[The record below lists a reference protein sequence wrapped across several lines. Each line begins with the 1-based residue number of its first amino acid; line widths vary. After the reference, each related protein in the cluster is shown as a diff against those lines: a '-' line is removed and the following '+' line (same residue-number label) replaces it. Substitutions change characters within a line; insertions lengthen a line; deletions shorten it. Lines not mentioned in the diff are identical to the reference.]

1 MILWSG
7 NFTITLG
14 FLVDTF
20 SDVEAH
26 ITAIERVDAM
36 TTVPQE
42 KDTTTDAANSV
53 PESWPSQGK
62 VEFQGVCLRYR
73 PGLPL
78 ALNHL
83 SFGVSPGQRCGVV
96 GRTGAGKS
104 SLTVALFRIV
114 ELDSGRILLDGVDL
128 ANLGL
133 SDVRG
138 RGMTIIPQDPFLAGT
153 TLRECLDPFCSKED
167 GEILEALKT
176 VRLASEGA
184 EVQVLDTQVQEGGSN
199 YSVGER
205 QLLNIA
211 SALLSQPRVLVLD
224 EATASIDYETDAF
237 VQQMLRT
244 RFTNTTLITVAHRLN
259 TIMDYDVI
267 LVMDEGRAAEMG
279 PPIDLLLNHKS
290 LFAQLVDATGPES
303 SKALRKMV
311 TPSL

>member
-1 MILWSG
+1 LILWSG

-14 FLVDTF
+14 FLVDSF

-36 TTVPQE
+36 TSVPQE
-42 KDTTTDAANSV
+42 KAMTTDPANAV
-53 PESWPSQGK
+53 PDSWPNHGK
-62 VEFQGVCLRYR
+62 VEFQDVCLRYR

-78 ALNHL
+78 ALNQL
-83 SFGVSPGQRCGVV
+83 SFVVSPGQRCGVV

-114 ELDSGRILLDGVDL
+114 ELDSGRIMLDGIDL
-128 ANLGL
+128 AGLGL

-138 RGMTIIPQDPFLAGT
+138 RGMSIIPQDPFLTGT
-153 TLRECLDPFCSKED
+153 TLRECLDPFGVKGD
-167 GEILEALKT
+167 DEILEALKT
-176 VRLASEGA
+176 VRLAGEGA
-184 EVQVLDTQVQEGGSN
+184 DVQVLDTPVQEGGSN

-259 TIMDYDVI
+259 TIMDYDTI
-267 LVMDEGRAAEMG
+267 LVMNEGRAAEIG
-279 PPIDLLLNHKS
+279 PPKELLSNDKS
-290 LFAQLVDATGPES
+290 LFSQLVDATGPES
-303 SKALRKMV
+303 SKALRSMA
-311 TPSL
+311 TS

>member
-1 MILWSG
+1 
-7 NFTITLG
+7 
-14 FLVDTF
+14 
-20 SDVEAH
+20 
-26 ITAIERVDAM
+26 M
-36 TTVPQE
+36 TSVPQE
-42 KDTTTDAANSV
+42 KSMATDAANSV
-53 PESWPSQGK
+53 PQSWPSQGK
-62 VEFQGVCLRYR
+62 VEFENVCLRYR

-78 ALNHL
+78 ALNQL
-83 SFGVSPGQRCGVV
+83 SFAVYPGQRCGVV

-138 RGMTIIPQDPFLAGT
+138 RGMTIIPQDPFLTGT
-153 TLRECLDPFCSKED
+153 TLRECLDPFGKKHD
-167 GEILEALKT
+167 DQILEALKT
-176 VRLASEGA
+176 VRLAA
-184 EVQVLDTQVQEGGSN
+184 EDATIQVLDTQVQEGGSN

-211 SALLSQPRVLVLD
+211 AALLSQPRVLVLD

-244 RFTNTTLITVAHRLN
+244 RFINTTLITVAHRLN

-267 LVMDEGRAAEMG
+267 LVMDGGRAAEMG
-279 PPIDLLLNHKS
+279 PPKDLLLKEES
-290 LFAQLVDATGPES
+290 LFSQLVDATGPEG
-303 SKALRKMV
+303 SKALRRMV
-311 TPSL
+311 LE